1 MLTNQV
7 LSIYKNSVEKSENSF
22 NIFKILQ
29 IESDEVRL
37 HSRILKSLIELN
49 TYGFIS
55 SIPTNYWNKKS
66 KPTDGFLRV
75 SLEVP
80 CSSLLEGTNDGRI
93 DIIVEFENLLIIIEN
108 KIYASDQ
115 NQQLVKYHEY
125 GKRSGK
131 DFLLLYLTPS
141 GKKPTDVSISQANS
155 NEGLQPEEYQ
165 LISYKKEILNWLET
179 FSKELE
185 LKNEFK
191 GIHEITRQYI
201 QTLKNIC
208 LIMTEEQKERLQQL
222 LENHEILNHAH
233 QLKYDIETIENKIHD
248 FWRRVSENISIDFEV
263 GKPAKIDFREGSIM
277 IDLFNQERGKF
288 NCYLEYT
295 VNFNEIPFLGI
306 WLNKSYSEKFKA
318 LGPDNEG
325 YIMKK
330 PLSHFLSKEVFSEYV
345 LKGNDSAFQSIYTN
359 LNTEITTFIKESQN
373 SIQKLKTASTDLI
386 L

>member
-7 LSIYKNSVEKSENSF
+7 LSIYKNSVEKTENNF
-22 NIFKILQ
+22 NIFRILQ

-49 TYGFIS
+49 IAGFINA
-55 SIPTNYWNKKS
+55 IPTNYWNKTS

-75 SLEVP
+75 RLEVP
-80 CSSLLEGTNDGRI
+80 CSSLLDNTSDGRI
-93 DIIVEFENLLIIIEN
+93 DILVEFENLLIIIEN

-131 DFLLLYLTPS
+131 DFLLLYLTPN
-141 GKKPTDVSISQANS
+141 GKEPTNDSIFQANS
-155 NEGLQPEEYQ
+155 NEGLQPGEYH
-165 LISYKKEILNWLET
+165 LISYKNEILNWLET
-179 FSKELE
+179 FRKELE
-185 LKNEFK
+185 SKKEFN

-222 LENHEILNHAH
+222 LENHEILNHVH
-233 QLKYDIETIENKIHD
+233 QLKYDIETIENKIHEI
-248 FWRRVSENISIDFEV
+248 WRRVSENISIEFEA
-263 GKPAKIDFREGSIM
+263 GKQTKIDFREGSIM

-288 NCYLEYT
+288 NCYLEYQA
-295 VNFNEIPFLGI
+295 NFNEIPFLGI
-306 WLNKSYSEKFKA
+306 WMNKSYSEKFKEFS
-318 LGPDNEG
+318 PDNEG

-330 PLSHFLSKEVFSEYV
+330 PLSHFLSKELFSEYL
-345 LKGNDSAFQSIYTN
+345 LKGNDSKLQSIFSEI
-359 LNTEITTFIKESQN
+359 NTEIDAFINDAQN
-373 SIQKLKTASTDLI
+373 SIQKLKTVSTDLI